1 MSTWREK
8 YNVHPADNI
17 FPMMSDEELQKLGES
32 IRTNGL
38 KQPIILFG
46 KPKDVPT
53 VLDGRNRLEA
63 MERVG
68 LEPKACQ
75 LQYTEED
82 PVAFV
87 ISANIIRR
95 HLTKQQQ
102 ADLIVAA
109 VKGEEKP
116 GQAGPVSGLT
126 DFGDQL
132 VDGINE
138 LVDRVAGGSP
148 HIKGGRGKRNPI
160 KEKALAINAA
170 LPKEQQVSERTI
182 KRAIAKAEGKTPA
195 AKQYTARPM
204 PKPRSGK
211 PVVGID
217 AVRQCYLD
225 RCAEPD
231 VDLDSEQEIVI
242 DALREIAGKRAM
254 QAQADDDLGDIPEGL
269 NRRRQGGAP

>member
-8 YNVHPADNI
+8 YKVHPAANI
-17 FPMMSDEELQKLGES
+17 FPMMSDEELQKLGED

-38 KQPIILFG
+38 KQPIILFAM
-46 KPKDVPT
+46 PKDVPT

-68 LEPKACQ
+68 LEPKPYL
-75 LQYTEED
+75 LQYTEDD
-82 PVAFV
+82 PVTFV

-109 VKGEEKP
+109 VKAAEKP

-138 LVDRVAGGSP
+138 LVADGSP

-182 KRAIAKAEGKTPA
+182 KRAMAKAEGKTPEPKRYA
-195 AKQYTARPM
+195 ARPL

-211 PVVGID
+211 PIIGIE
-217 AVRQCYLD
+217 AARRHYLD
-225 RCAEPD
+225 RCAEPG
-231 VDLDSEQEIVI
+231 VDLDGEQEIII
-242 DALREIAGKRAM
+242 DALREIGGKRAM
-254 QAQADDDLGDIPEGL
+254 QASDDDLGDIPACL
-269 NRRRQGGAP
+269 DRRRRP